1 MNVFIV
7 DDEEPAREELRWL
20 LEQCEG
26 IEIVGEAGDA
36 EQARATLEDLDA
48 PPDALFVDIDM
59 PGIDGI
65 RFAEYLENLSPVPLK
80 IFVTAYEE
88 YAVDAF
94 GVEAVDYLMKPVRLE
109 RLRTA
114 VERARRR
121 LEAGPAE
128 RTTGPE
134 KEEEKD
140 ESQSGGD
147 REALQRISVRDGE
160 TFQVIETS
168 EILFFESVD
177 GEVFVETSR
186 GRYSTEFN
194 LKTLESKLDSAEFF
208 RTHRSTIVRL
218 GAIENIVPAGAG
230 TYRLELTETS
240 ERESPPAAP
249 LARSRATDLKRR
261 IPWSA
266 SMLED

>member
-20 LEQCEG
+20 LEQCDG

-36 EQARATLEDLDA
+36 EQARTALEDLEV
-48 PPDALFVDIDM
+48 PPDTLFVDIDM

-94 GVEAVDYLMKPVRLE
+94 GVEALDYLMKPVRLE

-114 VERARRR
+114 VGRARRR
-121 LEAGPAE
+121 LEAHRSE
-128 RTTGPE
+128 RSSEQGRE
-134 KEEEKD
+134 QGENDAK
-140 ESQSGGD
+140 SAGD
-147 REALQRISVRDGE
+147 GEALQRISVRDGE

-168 EILFFESVD
+168 EILYFESVD

-230 TYRLELTETS
+230 TYRLQLTETS
-240 ERESPPAAP
+240 EREGPPTAP